1 MRVHVCYV
9 YQTVCVSAC
18 VPEFASVTKW
28 LWTCMPVSVHISV
41 CVCMCMCVVCFNM
54 STTCGNLIIW
64 NWNMCSCLC
73 LSSLAPPLSFS
84 SFLLLSLLDNSNK
97 FGRSG
102 YTPWYN
108 MPASPFPPLFSLIW
122 SSFSCPFHITALS
135 QQQTVSHEHEETHA
149 QQTHTDTDGE
159 WDRLHAHVCLC
170 RPLRLLTF
178 SIFAHIK

>member
-108 MPASPFPPLFSLIW
+108 MPASPFFPPVFSNLVFFFLPI
-122 SSFSCPFHITALS
+122 SYNCSVSTTDSFSRTWG
-135 QQQTVSHEHEETHA
+135 
-149 QQTHTDTDGE
+149 DT
-159 WDRLHAHVCLC
+159 R
-170 RPLRLLTF
+170 T
-178 SIFAHIK
+178 